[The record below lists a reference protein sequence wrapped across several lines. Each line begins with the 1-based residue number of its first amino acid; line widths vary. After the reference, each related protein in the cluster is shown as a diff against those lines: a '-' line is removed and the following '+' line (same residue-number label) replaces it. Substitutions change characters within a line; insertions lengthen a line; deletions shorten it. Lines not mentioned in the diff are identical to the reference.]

1 MEKLIIFGNGQ
12 VAELV
17 YYMFEHDSDYQP
29 VAFTVD
35 ADYITEA
42 EIFGLPVIPFE
53 EIENKYSTTDHSMFV
68 AVSFTGVNKLRAEKV
83 KSCKAKGYQLAS
95 YLSSRATTFP
105 DIQYGENCLILED
118 NTIQPFVTIGDNVYL
133 WSGNHIGHHSTIEDN
148 CFIASHVVIS
158 GSVHVGAYTFIGVN
172 ATLRDNINIG
182 QANVIGAGCIILKDT
197 EDENVFVANAADLA
211 RIPSS
216 KLRRI

>member
-42 EIFGLPVIPFE
+42 KLFGLPVIPFE

-83 KSCKAKGYQLAS
+83 KSCKDKGYQLAS

-158 GSVHVGAYTFIGVN
+158 GSVNVGAYTFIGVN

-182 QANVIGAGCIILKDT
+182 QANVIGAGCVILKDT

>member
-35 ADYITEA
+35 KEYIGKTEL
-42 EIFGLPVIPFE
+42 FGLPVIPFD
-53 EIENKYSTTDHSMFV
+53 EITQQYPPDEHDLFV

-83 KSCKAKGYQLAS
+83 AACKDKGYKLAT
-95 YLSSRATTFP
+95 YVSSRATTFP
-105 DIQYGENCLILED
+105 DLKVGENCLLLED

-148 CFIASHVVIS
+148 CFIASHAVIS
-158 GSVHVGAYTFIGVN
+158 GSVNIGAFTFIGVN

-182 QANVIGAGCIILKDT
+182 KANVIGAGCVILKDT

-216 KLRRI
+216 RLRRI